1 MFLRTIDLIQLRR
14 LIRRVCVHER
24 VRGRLFNIFAVR
36 ILRNIHDLPERVG
49 LCSSITCLFWVGCG
63 GRLCFFSGTSSP
75 AFSRCTLIDAVG
87 HMIGRVTGVPGHMI
101 GRVTGAIGNMIDLNG
116 CLLASHGLT
125 QLTSSSQAAET
136 GDVHRLCVE

>member
-1 MFLRTIDLIQLRR
+1 MQFDHLSLLGS
-14 LIRRVCVHER
+14 V
-24 VRGRLFNIFAVR
+24 LFQWYFV
-36 ILRNIHDLPERVG
+36 
-49 LCSSITCLFWVGCG
+49 TCL
-63 GRLCFFSGTSSP
+63 L
-75 AFSRCTLIDAVG
+75 RCTLIDTIG

-101 GRVTGAIGNMIDLNG
+101 GRVTGAIGHMIGRVTGAIGHMIDLNG